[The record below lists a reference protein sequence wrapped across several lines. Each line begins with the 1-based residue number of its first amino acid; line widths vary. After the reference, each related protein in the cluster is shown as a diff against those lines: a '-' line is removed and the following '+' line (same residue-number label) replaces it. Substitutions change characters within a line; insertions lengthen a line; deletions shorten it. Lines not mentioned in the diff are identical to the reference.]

1 MIVFRKKI
9 RKILEIKFKLQNIVM
24 KIENIK
30 KLKKNLQVYKEI
42 NIWEISTEKK
52 SKENFRNQD

>member
-9 RKILEIKFKLQNIVM
+9 RNILEIKFKLQNIVM

-30 KLKKNLQVYKEI
+30 KFKKKPPSI
-42 NIWEISTEKK
+42 
-52 SKENFRNQD
+52 